1 MTLAE
6 KESQCHSL
14 LNLLENVKSKCESM
28 SLEMARKEEALVEID
43 QDAGA
48 LKSQLLKVEID
59 LEKAQAE
66 VKEKTEDV
74 EKYQVS
80 IRVAELQTQ
89 QEKQALLNESKSLET
104 RLSIAESAL
113 EECVQKNEEKNQLLI
128 EENTTLLEKS
138 NQLKVEL
145 ETTVDLVSQKSL
157 EVSNVQKTLAETQQQ
172 LSEAKVHFTE
182 EFEQAQLHCSEKQT
196 HLDLL
201 KQEKENAYRLIDEL
215 REEVTTLNEQ
225 LKEKVN
231 EQLHQNQPE
240 INDKEVVCLTCKSA
254 LKDRNDALLASQAQ
268 VSEKEELIAAL
279 ELQLQQQV
287 KVNETTIE
295 KMRTEADEF
304 QKSRDNGAKMNNQDN
319 QSKVA
324 LLTRK
329 LQAALLSRKELLKET
344 AKLKEEVEKL
354 SAKEADYFTLEASVL
369 KLKQQNRDLESSVS
383 SLNKEKDEL
392 RTESNGILNDN
403 RSLSAACE
411 SLKLTIENITQQKQA
426 FSCQLESLKD
436 SQTEELSKWKSKHAE
451 LKQEYESLLQAY
463 ENVSS
468 EMDKMRQLLE
478 GAKRDKAGSPQ
489 ENPPS

>member
-1 MTLAE
+1 
-6 KESQCHSL
+6 
-14 LNLLENVKSKCESM
+14 
-28 SLEMARKEEALVEID
+28 
-43 QDAGA
+43 
-48 LKSQLLKVEID
+48 
-59 LEKAQAE
+59 
-66 VKEKTEDV
+66 
-74 EKYQVS
+74 
-80 IRVAELQTQ
+80 
-89 QEKQALLNESKSLET
+89 
-104 RLSIAESAL
+104 
-113 EECVQKNEEKNQLLI
+113 
-128 EENTTLLEKS
+128 
-138 NQLKVEL
+138 
-145 ETTVDLVSQKSL
+145 
-157 EVSNVQKTLAETQQQ
+157 
-172 LSEAKVHFTE
+172 
-182 EFEQAQLHCSEKQT
+182 
-196 HLDLL
+196 
-201 KQEKENAYRLIDEL
+201 
-215 REEVTTLNEQ
+215 
-225 LKEKVN
+225 
-231 EQLHQNQPE
+231 
-240 INDKEVVCLTCKSA
+240 
-254 LKDRNDALLASQAQ
+254 
-268 VSEKEELIAAL
+268 
-279 ELQLQQQV
+279 
-287 KVNETTIE
+287 
-295 KMRTEADEF
+295 MRTEADEF